1 MHSQISTSQTDFR
14 TQTVTPMTLDAAHMA
29 RRKMELLDRR
39 DRLLISAPRLPRW
52 LRHLVLDDARGAC
65 WLCGERARKVGWI
78 IAPHHGGAVDHR
90 RNLIA
95 QCAQCAR
102 ERADLDPLDWR
113 QGALNERQNVER
125 LAALAVS
132 QWEAPPSAGRTRA
145 SHREW
150 MTAHIWHAP
159 RSAWL
164 VDEEEGG
171 TVLATPLAR
180 RAGQAVAAGRMVLRA
195 SGAQLFAGEDAVAL
209 RAQRWSECAA
219 ALANLNAI
227 IVNYQSALT
236 H

>member
-1 MHSQISTSQTDFR
+1 MHSQISTSQPNLR
-14 TQTVTPMTLDAAHMA
+14 AQTVTPMTLDAGHIA
-29 RRKMELLDRR
+29 RRKVELLDRR
-39 DRLLISAPRLPRW
+39 RRLLMSAPRLPTW
-52 LRHLVLDDARGAC
+52 LRHLVLGDARGAC
-65 WLCGERARKVGWI
+65 WLCGERAKKVGWI
-78 IAPHHGGAVDHR
+78 IAPHQGGAVDHR

-95 QCAQCAR
+95 QCARCAR

-113 QGALNERQNVER
+113 RGVLTERQRVER
-125 LAALAVS
+125 LEALAVS
-132 QWEAPPSAGRTRA
+132 QWEAPAAAGRTRA

-171 TVLATPLAR
+171 AVLATPLAR

-209 RAQRWSECAA
+209 QVRRWSACAA

-227 IVNYQSALT
+227 IVNYQSSLT